1 MNRRNIII
9 GSITLAILTL
19 ILLAIIFIQ
28 PTHTISI
35 TFDKENLSA
44 KIYRNTGKS
53 TSEIASINGNSKI
66 QLSDG
71 KYTVKTSYK
80 SGSINEN
87 YTEFTVEGSDK
98 DVSIKTSYSK
108 KFMSNKIA
116 EYKNEISAV
125 LFTKY
130 PELKSSFILK
140 KEIILGKNI
149 DWYAATY
156 QREDIDRN
164 SGDVYT
170 VILKKENNKWTI
182 KTRPQ
187 IINTTYNTKNIP
199 EDILSETASRLSPF
213 STNS

>member
-9 GSITLAILTL
+9 IISSIIVV
-19 ILLAIIFIQ
+19 LLLLSFFFIR
-28 PTHTISI
+28 PTYTISI
-35 TFDKENLSA
+35 FFDKPDLSA
-44 KIYRNTGKS
+44 KIYRNNAKNNT
-53 TSEIASINGNSKI
+53 EIISLAGDTKI
-66 QLSDG
+66 KLSDG
-71 KYTVKTSYK
+71 KYIIQTSSK
-80 SGSINEN
+80 SGHINEN

-164 SGDVYT
+164 SGDAYT

-199 EDILSETASRLSPF
+199 EEILSEAASRLSPF
-213 STNS
+213 STSS

>member
-9 GSITLAILTL
+9 ISSIIVV
-19 ILLAIIFIQ
+19 LLLLSFFFIR
-28 PTHTISI
+28 PTYTISI
-35 TFDKENLSA
+35 FFDKPDLSA
-44 KIYRNTGKS
+44 KIYRNNAKNNT
-53 TSEIASINGNSKI
+53 EIVSLAGDTKI
-66 QLSDG
+66 KLSDG
-71 KYTVKTSYK
+71 KYIIKTSSK
-80 SGSINEN
+80 SGHINEN

-164 SGDVYT
+164 SGDAYT
-170 VILKKENNKWTI
+170 VILKKEN
-182 KTRPQ
+182 RPQ

-199 EDILSETASRLSPF
+199 EEILSEAASRLSPF
-213 STNS
+213 STSS

>member
-1 MNRRNIII
+1 MNRRNVIII
-9 GSITLAILTL
+9 ISSIIVVL
-19 ILLAIIFIQ
+19 LLAFFFIR
-28 PTHTISI
+28 PTYTISI
-35 TFDKENLSA
+35 FFDKPDLSA
-44 KIYRNTGKS
+44 KIYRNNAKNNT
-53 TSEIASINGNSKI
+53 EIVSLVGDTKI
-66 QLSDG
+66 KLSDG
-71 KYTVKTSYK
+71 KY
-80 SGSINEN
+80 I
-87 YTEFTVEGSDK
+87 
-98 DVSIKTSYSK
+98 IKTSYSK

-164 SGDVYT
+164 SGDAYT

-199 EDILSETASRLSPF
+199 EEILSEAASRLSPF
-213 STNS
+213 STSS